1 LTITTDQPALAGLAA
16 IDPHDAALIAVIS
29 GGVDPFAIYT
39 EATCPDGED
48 LDGYRWDLL
57 EEAQNLAIGNAR
69 LADAVQKLIDV
80 FWPPVDVEDVFPI
93 APYGVTE
100 DYEPVEVAR

>member
-1 LTITTDQPALAGLAA
+1 VTVTTDQPALAGLAA
-16 IDPHDAALIAVIS
+16 VDPHDAALIAVIS

-39 EATCPDGED
+39 EATCPDGVD
-48 LDGYRWDLL
+48 LDGYRWDLP
-57 EEAQNLAIGNAR
+57 ERARDLAHGNDELLAVIDR
-69 LADAVQKLIDV
+69 LTVV
-80 FWPPVDVEDVFPI
+80 FWPPAPAEDVFPI